1 MVDHIYIVHYTPLTE
16 RKAYLLAK
24 FNEANIT
31 NFTFYEK
38 YNRNET
44 SKETMEQYFKLHN
57 LNPAQIC
64 ISIAHIEIY
73 REILEKGYNRC
84 LILEDDALLCEN
96 FFSSLNE
103 YNSQLPEWFDIGS
116 LNNGC
121 GFHAGNIKPSQ
132 IWYPATTTRT
142 CCAYII
148 SNKCCATLL
157 PSIIPFTLSI
167 DHELN
172 IQITKHNLKIFWA
185 EPTIVSDG
193 SVSKYG
199 SSYVYF

>member
-1 MVDHIYIVHYTPLTE
+1 MVEHIYIVHYTPLTE
-16 RKAYLLAK
+16 RKEYLLAK
-24 FNEANIT
+24 FTGANIT

-64 ISIAHIEIY
+64 ITIAHIEIY
-73 REILEKGYNRC
+73 REILEKGYKRC
-84 LILEDDALLCEN
+84 LILEDDALLCDN
-96 FFSSLNE
+96 FFERLNE
-103 YNSQLPEWFDIGS
+103 YNSQLPEDFDLGLI
-116 LNNGC
+116 NDGC
-121 GFHAGNIKPSQ
+121 GFHASDIQPSQ
-132 IWYPATTTRT
+132 IWYPVPTSRT

-148 SNKCCATLL
+148 SSTCCATLL
-157 PSIIPFTLSI
+157 PSIIPFTMAI

-172 IQITKHNLKIFWA
+172 IQIKKLNLKSFWA
-185 EPTIVSDG
+185 EPTIVNDG
-193 SVSKYG
+193 SGSKYG

>member
-1 MVDHIYIVHYTPLTE
+1 MVDHIYIVHYSPLIE
-16 RKAYLLAK
+16 RKKYLLAK
-24 FNEANIT
+24 FEETKIT

-44 SKETMEQYFKLHN
+44 STKLMEQYFKLHN

-64 ISIAHIEIY
+64 ITIAHIEIY
-73 REILEKGYNRC
+73 REILEKGYKRC
-84 LILEDDALLCEN
+84 LILEDDARLSDN
-96 FFSSLNE
+96 FFTKLNT
-103 YNSQLPEWFDIGS
+103 YNNALPEDFDLGF
-116 LNNGC
+116 LNDGC
-121 GFHAGNIKPSQ
+121 GFHASNIQPSQ

-148 SNKCCATLL
+148 SNKCCATLV
-157 PSIIPFTLSI
+157 PSIIPFTMAI

-172 IQITKHNLKIFWA
+172 IQIAKHNLKTFWA

-193 SVSKYG
+193 SASIYG

>member
-1 MVDHIYIVHYTPLTE
+1 MVDHIYVVHYTPLTE
-16 RKAYLLAK
+16 RKKYLLNK
-24 FNEANIT
+24 FEKANIT

-44 SKETMEQYFKLHN
+44 SPEVMSDYFKLHN
-57 LNPAQIC
+57 LTPAQIC
-64 ISIAHIEIY
+64 ITIAHIEIY
-73 REILEKGYNRC
+73 REILEKGYKRC

-96 FFSSLNE
+96 FFERLHE
-103 YNSQLPEWFDIGS
+103 YNSQLPEDFDLGL
-116 LNNGC
+116 LNDGC
-121 GFHAGNIKPSQ
+121 KLHANNIQPSQ

-157 PSIIPFTLSI
+157 PSIIPFTMAI

-172 IQITKHNLKIFWA
+172 IQIKKLNLKTFWA
-185 EPTIVSDG
+185 EPTIVNDG
-193 SVSKYG
+193 SCSIYG
-199 SSYVYF
+199 SSYTYF